1 MPSPELLKLEKVAR
15 LGGLPVLKSVSPG
28 IEGRSL
34 PEGLEM
40 ACKILELEEGS
51 RFFAEGAA
59 KS

>member
-1 MPSPELLKLEKVAR
+1 MKLEKVAH

-59 KS
+59 KP